1 MMGCSWGVRWG
12 GGGLVLTLGLLGLPG
27 SSQQAAAAAMPQQP
41 AALHTPPP
49 ASAYAG
55 DAACAECHAKEART
69 YAETPHARDSSIAD
83 RKTILGD
90 FTPGQNVLRT
100 GNPNIIFAMIDAPD
114 GFYQSAVDIADPQ
127 HLTGEAQKFDIVI
140 GSGRRG
146 QTYLYWKDAALF
158 ELPVTYWTE
167 THEWINSPG
176 YVDGNV
182 HFDRPI
188 YPRCLECH
196 ATAFQT
202 AAPPANQ
209 YQKDSLVLGIGCEK
223 CHGPGAEHVAR
234 EKSAHPHGLG
244 SADIAIVNP
253 ARLERDRAM
262 DVCALCHAG
271 AGVALTD
278 SQAFRPG
285 DELARY
291 VAITN
296 PPPDAP
302 VDVHGNQVQALE
314 HSRCYT
320 SGKLTCATCHNV
332 HAKQET
338 ADAFSVHCLGCHK
351 VQACPRF
358 KQMGEAIRTKC
369 VECHMPLGRSQAL
382 TSASEGKLFRAQI
395 RNHRIAVYE

>member
-1 MMGCSWGVRWG
+1 M
-12 GGGLVLTLGLLGLPG
+12 
-27 SSQQAAAAAMPQQP
+27 
-41 AALHTPPP
+41 HTPPP

-55 DAACAECHAKEART
+55 DAACAECHTQEART
-69 YAETPHARDSSIAD
+69 YKETPHADDSSVAS

-90 FTPGQNVLRT
+90 FEPGKNVLRT
-100 GNPNIIFAMIDAPD
+100 GNPNIIFAMIAAPD

-127 HLTGEAQKFDIVI
+127 NLTGEAQKFDIVV

-146 QTYLYWKDAALF
+146 QTYLYWKGDELF

-182 HFDRPI
+182 HFDRAI

-196 ATAFQT
+196 ATTFQT
-202 AAPPANQ
+202 AGPPANK
-209 YQKDSLVLGIGCEK
+209 YVKDSLVLGIGCEK

-234 EKSAHPHGLG
+234 EKSAHPPAAG
-244 SADIAIVNP
+244 SADVAIVNP
-253 ARLERDRAM
+253 ARLTRDRAM

-271 AGVALTD
+271 AGLPLTA
-278 SQAFRPG
+278 SQSFLPG
-285 DELARY
+285 DDLAKY
-291 VAITN
+291 VTITM

-314 HSRCYT
+314 HSKCFT

-338 ADAFSVHCLGCHK
+338 ADAFSVHCLTCHT
-351 VQACPRF
+351 VRACPRF
-358 KQMGEAIRTKC
+358 KVMGEAIRTKC
-369 VECHMPLGRSQAL
+369 VECHMPMGRSQAL
-382 TSASEGKLFRAQI
+382 TSASEGKLFRALI
-395 RNHRIAVYE
+395 RNHRIAVYPEAGKAAGSG